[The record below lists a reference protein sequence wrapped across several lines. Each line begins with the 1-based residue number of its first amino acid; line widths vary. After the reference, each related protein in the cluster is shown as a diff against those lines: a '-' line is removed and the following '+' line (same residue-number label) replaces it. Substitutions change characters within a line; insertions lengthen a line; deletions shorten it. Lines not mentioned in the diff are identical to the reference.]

1 MVVASLHQSIHR
13 KPQGVVAAFLLVML
27 VAVLGLIGWKA
38 AAARSATLTRA
49 QEDLNNLAH
58 SLAQHATN
66 TFKAPDIAMAG
77 MVDLLR
83 YQNPLPERFNAY
95 LASMVSSLPQIREIG
110 VLNADGNWRYTS
122 LDHLP
127 AHSNSDRPYFAH
139 HRDNHTSSLLISG
152 PIVSRITGQA
162 TVILSKRINTQN
174 GEFAGVLVAA
184 IPADFFSTFYSSFDV
199 GREGGISLLSMDGT
213 LLSRWPTVED
223 GWKLADTSLFH
234 DRVHRSPAGSYKTT
248 SPFDGLLK
256 YIAYEQCPEYPVAL
270 TVTRSETDILA
281 NWRTGLISDGIV
293 AALLMAIVVGMTGLL
308 SSQFAFRK
316 RLEHSLREREARL
329 RLLADNIAD
338 VVIVMNREGVLRY
351 VSPSVISVLGMT
363 EDAFL
368 GRSCLDVVHDDDR
381 ERVFAASRD
390 LKDAVDY
397 SSVRFRVMRGDGA
410 MAWLEAH
417 FKRAEQLVNDEVE
430 IVGVLRDITKQK
442 ALEDELSSANLKL
455 GQLATTDGLTRLAN
469 RRSFDAFLQDAFA
482 QHAVLSVLLIDIDHF
497 KGFNDALGH
506 QAGDA
511 CLQRV
516 AEVIGQATANT
527 GGFSARY
534 GGEEFAVILPGVTA
548 NRAAKV
554 ADAIRSLVQ
563 RLEITHPGSPTS
575 RLTISVGVAQKFAA
589 TCDQFALTRNADIAL
604 YEAKEQGRDCT
615 VVSSTSAR
623 TADAPSLVPSLASLE
638 RTAS

>member
-1 MVVASLHQSIHR
+1 MASLHQSIHR
-13 KPQGVVAAFLLVML
+13 KPQGVIAAFLLVML
-27 VAVLGLIGWKA
+27 IAVLGLIGWKA

-49 QEDLNNLAH
+49 QEDLNNLTH

-66 TFKAPDIAMAG
+66 TFKAPDIAMTG

-83 YQNPLPERFNAY
+83 YQNPLPERINVY
-95 LASMVSSLPQIREIG
+95 LLALVASVPQIREIG
-110 VLNADGNWRYTS
+110 VLNSDGDWRYSS
-122 LDHLP
+122 LGRLP
-127 AHSNSDRPYFAH
+127 NHNNSDRAYFSY
-139 HRDNHTSSLLISG
+139 HRDNRNSKLLISG
-152 PIVSRITGQA
+152 PLVSRITGQA
-162 TVILSKRINTQN
+162 TVILSKRISTPT
-174 GEFAGVLVAA
+174 GEFAGVMVAA
-184 IPADFFSTFYSSFDV
+184 IAADFFSTFYSSFDV
-199 GREGGISLLSMDGT
+199 GREGGITLLSMDGT

-234 DRVHRSPAGSYKTT
+234 NRLRQSPAGSYKIT
-248 SPFDGLLK
+248 SPFDGLSK
-256 YIAYEQCPEYPVAL
+256 YIAYEQCPEYSVAL

-293 AALLMAIVVGMTGLL
+293 AALLMAIIVGMTAVL
-308 SSQFAFRK
+308 SSQFGFRK

-338 VVIVMNREGVLRY
+338 IVIVMNREGVLQY

-482 QHAVLSVLLIDIDHF
+482 QYATLSVLLIDIDHF

-516 AEVIGQATANT
+516 AEVIGQAAANT

-534 GGEEFAVILPGVTA
+534 GGEEFAVILPGVTE

-563 RLEITHPGSPTS
+563 RLEITHPRSPTS

-589 TCDQFALTRNADIAL
+589 TSDQFALTRDADIAL
-604 YEAKEQGRDCT
+604 YKAKEQGRDCT